1 MVDGGMVTVKEK
13 VMREQA
19 IEDMRQGRKR
29 YLFATY
35 SLAKEGLDIP
45 RLDRLYLATPQK
57 DYAVITQ
64 SIGRIARTFEGK
76 AEPVVYDY
84 VDEGIQYLVRS
95 YKKRC
100 ATYRKC
106 GCKFIE

>member
-1 MVDGGMVTVKEK
+1 MEKRIEATKYIKRDDILAYPLRRATCDKGKANTRFVDGVEAAME
-13 VMREQA
+13 
-19 IEDMRQGRKR
+19 
-29 YLFATY
+29 
-35 SLAKEGLDIP
+35 
-45 RLDRLYLATPQK
+45 
-57 DYAVITQ
+57 YAVITQ